1 MIAAKNGIFFDTR
14 GNFNEL
20 YKRYRLMGFSN
31 EEQSDHVHF

>member
-20 YKRYRLMGFSN
+20 YNRYRLMGFSN
-31 EEQSDHVHF
+31 EE